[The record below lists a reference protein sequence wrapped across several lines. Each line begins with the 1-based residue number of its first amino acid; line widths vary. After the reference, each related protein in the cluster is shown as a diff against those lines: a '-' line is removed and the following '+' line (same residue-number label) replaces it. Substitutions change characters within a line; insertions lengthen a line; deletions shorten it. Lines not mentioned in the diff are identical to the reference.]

1 MLKKITLKNY
11 RTHIDTTI
19 ELQDITLLMGGNNV
33 GKSNLLSG
41 IQYFSNLVTRSEKVE
56 KTHYYPY
63 KHCLDTSETPLFFG
77 CEWENKIGKIVYQLE
92 LYTLEEGEIACK
104 EQIEISINNNPI
116 NIQKHGYKD
125 ISKQIQ
131 LKTKLENAKNLKEAE
146 KRLLDDFF
154 QSLAF
159 VSYYHFQPY
168 FLKQQ
173 TVINYK
179 NVVRITDELSVEGAN
194 FQALVKYVE
203 SHEKDTYNRFIA
215 FLRRFVPSFHGIF
228 IKDDQVFW
236 QFDLTKDSSNLPYF
250 EPKLVSEGLLKA
262 GAVALLCALKHPPA
276 LIMIE
281 EIENGVNIE
290 NVAEFLGW
298 IRQTI
303 GKDKHTQFILTTH
316 SPSVI
321 RQFSDD
327 LDAVYNVHL
336 RSQDHRSLLTNLN
349 DALSVYVRMGTVE
362 GDFEEKEGKEIVK
375 VKPYKLTELFYG
387 GILK

>member
-1 MLKKITLKNY
+1 M
-11 RTHIDTTI
+11 
-19 ELQDITLLMGGNNV
+19 
-33 GKSNLLSG
+33 
-41 IQYFSNLVTRSEKVE
+41 
-56 KTHYYPY
+56 
-63 KHCLDTSETPLFFG
+63 
-77 CEWENKIGKIVYQLE
+77 
-92 LYTLEEGEIACK
+92 
-104 EQIEISINNNPI
+104 
-116 NIQKHGYKD
+116 
-125 ISKQIQ
+125 
-131 LKTKLENAKNLKEAE
+131 
-146 KRLLDDFF
+146 
-154 QSLAF
+154 
-159 VSYYHFQPY
+159 
-168 FLKQQ
+168 
-173 TVINYK
+173 
-179 NVVRITDELSVEGAN
+179 
-194 FQALVKYVE
+194 
-203 SHEKDTYNRFIA
+203 
-215 FLRRFVPSFHGIF
+215 
-228 IKDDQVFW
+228 FW

-303 GKDKHTQFILTTH
+303 GKDKRTKFILTTH

-321 RQFSDD
+321 RQFSGD

-336 RSQDHRSLLTNLN
+336 RSKDHRSLLTNLN

-387 GILK
+387 GILKKIGL